1 MPTLADIYSA
11 INTAKRKGAD
21 FLQNPGTSL
30 QQMLGDAN
38 DRARAFN
45 QQGQSALS
53 EFLQS
58 GKFSGPQQME
68 LAQQLAS
75 GYNPTGMT
83 VWHGSPY
90 KFKAFDPSKIG
101 TGEGAQAY
109 GHGLYVAENPA
120 VAKGYQKTLSE
131 DSYLTSEGK
140 TFNPDSLEHLN
151 LRVEVKKNGI
161 DSAVN
166 RAKAIAASD
175 SPSADRAG
183 RDLATLQ
190 QIQDSG
196 GLQKNSGALY
206 KVELPDEHIAKM
218 LDWDK
223 PLSQQHPDVKS
234 ALKGIESK
242 FPEIPD
248 FNLRKWM
255 DADPL
260 ASTFHNVLQRDLN
273 VDPSIIA
280 STLKEKGI
288 PGIKYFDSSSRDA
301 SNGTRNFVVFPGNEH
316 LLQIQDI
323 NGNPLP

>member
-38 DRARAFN
+38 DRARQFN
-45 QQGQSALS
+45 QQNDIALK
-53 EFLQS
+53 EFLQT
-58 GKFSGPQQME
+58 GKISGPQQME

-75 GYNPTGMT
+75 GYNPGGMT

-90 KFKAFDPSKIG
+90 KFAAFDPAKIG

-109 GHGLYVAENPA
+109 GHGLYVAQNPA

-140 TFNPDSLEHLN
+140 SFNPDTLEHLN
-151 LRVEVKKNGI
+151 LRVEVRKNGL

-183 RDLATLQ
+183 RDLSTLQ
-190 QIQDSG
+190 QIQNSG

-206 KVELPDEHIAKM
+206 KVDLPDEHIAKM
-218 LDWDK
+218 LDWDN
-223 PLSQQHPDVKS
+223 PVPDAMREKVNKTMFERFGS
-234 ALKGIESK
+234 GATGTSGEKLYKEIQKNYEWAGNKNPALE
-242 FPEIPD
+242 
-248 FNLRKWM
+248 
-255 DADPL
+255 
-260 ASTFHNVLQRDLN
+260 ASNFLQ
-273 VDPSIIA
+273 
-280 STLKEKGI
+280 EHGI
-288 PGIKYFDSSSRDA
+288 PGVRYLDADSRRKG
-301 SNGTRNFVVFPGNEH
+301 GTSNFVVFPGNEH
-316 LLQIQDI
+316 MLQIQDI
-323 NGNPLP
+323 NGNPLQ